1 MSGNGARREYFLTI
15 CLNPVIQRTL
25 VFESVAKGEVNR
37 ASRRRV
43 DASGKGVNVA
53 RVLAQSGRKVMHLT
67 QAGGPTRDWFLSMC
81 ADDGIEVKW
90 VESGSEI
97 RGCTTVIDL
106 EDGTVTELVEES
118 PPVAPG
124 TDALVLAEL
133 DRILPECGVVVVSG
147 TKAAGFP
154 DSILPEIVLRT
165 SAAGALLVLDIRG
178 KDLLDCLP
186 SKPAIVKPNLSEL
199 LATWPLP
206 DGKNPR
212 DESAV
217 KSHVALIAAALA
229 NSGTSLVVTR
239 GSAPLWYWDG
249 RGLAEA
255 ASARV
260 AAVNP
265 IGSGDAFAAGLAM
278 VLAEG
283 GSMTEAVA
291 EGIRLGALNATTL
304 KPGSILG

>member
-1 MSGNGARREYFLTI
+1 MPAKAMSEAILSV

-25 VFESVAKGEVNR
+25 VFDSVAKGEVNR

-53 RVLAQSGRKVMHLT
+53 RVIVQSGRKAMHLT
-67 QAGGPTRDWFLSMC
+67 QAGGPTRDWFLAMC
-81 ADDGIEVKW
+81 EADGIELRW

-97 RGCTTVIDL
+97 RGCATVIDL
-106 EDGTVTELVEES
+106 GDGTVTELVEES

-124 TDALVLAEL
+124 TDARLLAEL
-133 DRILPECGVVVVSG
+133 DRILSGCPAVLVSG
-147 TKAAGFP
+147 SKAAGYP
-154 DSILPEIVLRT
+154 DSIVPEIVKRAA
-165 SAAGALLVLDIRG
+165 AAGALLVLDIRG
-178 KDLLDCLP
+178 KDLLDCL
-186 SKPAIVKPNLSEL
+186 SSRPAVVKPNLAEL
-199 LATWPLP
+199 LSTWPLP
-206 DGKNPR
+206 AGANPR
-212 DESAV
+212 NEAAI

-239 GSAPLWYWDG
+239 GSAPLWFWDG

-278 VLAEG
+278 VLAFG
-283 GSMTEAVA
+283 GSMAEAVA
-291 EGIRLGALNATTL
+291 EGVRLGALNATTL
-304 KPGSILG
+304 KPGSIA

>member
-1 MSGNGARREYFLTI
+1 MPEGASQGAILAV

-25 VFESVAKGEVNR
+25 VFESIVKGEVNR
-37 ASRRRV
+37 AVRRRV

-53 RVLAQSGRKVMHLT
+53 RVLVQSGRKAIHLT
-67 QAGGPTRDWFLSMC
+67 QAGGPTRDWFLAMC
-81 ADDGIEVKW
+81 ESDGIDARW

-97 RGCTTVIDL
+97 RGCSTVIDL
-106 EDGTVTELVEES
+106 GDGTVTELVEES
-118 PPVAPG
+118 PPVGPG
-124 TDALVLAEL
+124 TDERLLAEL
-133 DRILPECGVVVVSG
+133 DRILPGCAAVVVSG
-147 TKAAGFP
+147 TKAAGYP
-154 DSILPEIVLRT
+154 DSIMPRIAERAA
-165 SAAGALLVLDIRG
+165 AAGALLVLDIRG
-178 KDLLDCLP
+178 RDLLDCLGA
-186 SKPAIVKPNLSEL
+186 KPAVVKPNLAEL

-206 DGKNPR
+206 AGANPR
-212 DESAV
+212 DEAAV

-249 RGLAEA
+249 KGLAEA

-278 VLAEG
+278 VLSEG
-283 GSMTEAVA
+283 GSIAQAVA
-291 EGIRLGALNATTL
+291 EGVRLGALNATTL
-304 KPGSILG
+304 KPGSIA

>member
-1 MSGNGARREYFLTI
+1 MSANAGSGAILSV

-25 VFESVAKGEVNR
+25 VFDSIVKGEVNR
-37 ASRRRV
+37 AVRRRV

-53 RVLAQSGRKVMHLT
+53 RVLVQSGRKAIHLT
-67 QAGGPTRDWFLSMC
+67 HAGGPTRDWFLAMC
-81 ADDGIEVKW
+81 EADGIEVRW

-97 RGCTTVIDL
+97 RGCATVIDL
-106 EDGTVTELVEES
+106 GDGTVTELVEES

-124 TDALVLAEL
+124 TDERLLAEL
-133 DRILPECGVVVVSG
+133 DRILPDCVSVVVSG
-147 TKAAGFP
+147 TKAAGYP
-154 DSILPEIVLRT
+154 DSIVPEIVKRAA
-165 SAAGALLVLDIRG
+165 AAGALLVLDIRG
-178 KDLLDCLP
+178 KDLLDCLA
-186 SKPAIVKPNLSEL
+186 SRPAVVKPNLAEL
-199 LATWPLP
+199 LSTWPLP
-206 DGKNPR
+206 ALANPR
-212 DESAV
+212 NEAAI

-239 GSAPLWYWDG
+239 GSAPLWFWDG

-278 VLAEG
+278 VLAFG
-283 GSMTEAVA
+283 GSMAEAVA
-291 EGIRLGALNATTL
+291 EGVRLGALNATTL
-304 KPGSILG
+304 KPGSIE